1 MRITGSWIEPA
12 GHRHIETH
20 QEKGTF
26 TECALFWPV
35 GKPIKSTQKMHE
47 IRQIGVLVIPRF
59 TVIRMTMCSGLLLGH
74 TICKIALTV
83 ESFSTIPFYL

>member
-1 MRITGSWIEPA
+1 MDSKLVTCRPIE
-12 GHRHIETH
+12 HI
-20 QEKGTF
+20 KKKVPL
-26 TECALFWPV
+26 ECALFWPV

-74 TICKIALTV
+74 HTICKIVLTV
-83 ESFSTIPFYL
+83 E